1 MRLHRG
7 APANVSS
14 SDLTGRQEVSRI
26 SASQVSCSPWPSCAS
41 PLRPRARSWRESR
54 LGPLFSPLRYP
65 WSSPFSLA
73 ASWLPFILRELAWP
87 PLAKVETEALSGS
100 SLHYPGPA

>member
-26 SASQVSCSPWPSCAS
+26 SASQVSPRCDVRGLGLGVPQRLRALQAVFARFAGADVSCDVSSVVRFLQAMLSAVLAPLCSERAFTWLSS
-41 PLRPRARSWRESR
+41 RPQWFGE
-54 LGPLFSPLRYP
+54 
-65 WSSPFSLA
+65 
-73 ASWLPFILRELAWP
+73 
-87 PLAKVETEALSGS
+87 VEQ
-100 SLHYPGPA
+100 